1 MIETLILGFVL
12 GTLCTGAGAAYA
24 AYKFFKES
32 YIVKEFASGYCI
44 TACDIDTDIEDSYG
58 YIGVKKDG
66 KIITGMRFNKE
77 GITDIVYD
85 I

>member
-24 AYKFFKES
+24 AYKFFKEP
-32 YIVKEFASGYCI
+32 YIMKKFPSGYSLL
-44 TACDIDTDIEDSYG
+44 ACDIGTENDPNG
-58 YIGVKKDG
+58 YVGLKKDG
-66 KIITGMRFNKE
+66 KLIAGMKFDKE
-77 GITDIVYD
+77 GITDICYD

>member
-12 GTLCTGAGAAYA
+12 GTLCTCAGAAYA
-24 AYKFFKES
+24 AYKFLKEP
-32 YIVKEFASGYCI
+32 YIVKEFASGYAI
-44 TACDIDTDIEDSYG
+44 TACDIDTDGDSYG

>member
-1 MIETLILGFVL
+1 MIETLILGFLIGVIS
-12 GTLCTGAGAAYA
+12 TCAGAAYA
-24 AYKFFKES
+24 AHKFLKEP
-32 YIVKEFASGYCI
+32 YIVKEFASGYAI

-66 KIITGMRFNKE
+66 KIIIGMRFNKE

>member
-24 AYKFFKES
+24 AYKFLKEPCV
-32 YIVKEFASGYCI
+32 VKDFPSGY
-44 TACDIDTDIEDSYG
+44 TLMGCDIGTDGDTSG

-66 KIITGMRFNKE
+66 ELIAGMKFDKE
-77 GITDIVYD
+77 GITDICYD

>member
-24 AYKFFKES
+24 AYKFLKEPYFIKKFS
-32 YIVKEFASGYCI
+32 SGYSI
-44 TACDIDTDIEDSYG
+44 LSCDIGTEGDPSG
-58 YIGVKKDG
+58 YVGVKKDG
-66 KIITGMRFNKE
+66 KLIAGMKFDKE